1 MLQGYFDDSGSD
13 GIRPPFVLAGWIHTA
28 ERWGDF
34 SDDWKAELDQRP
46 KIRYFKMSEAA
57 AGQGQF
63 QGMPIEFRKYKV
75 RNLLSVV
82 QKHNPDGLYC
92 FMRWDEWR
100 EFEKKLPAST
110 RKPYVSLFF
119 GVLDTVMAYEKNI
132 GRFPEKVEL
141 DFDEQGEA
149 GLLALEW
156 YRLIAPHFPAEY
168 KEIFGRSPTM
178 LDDEDYMPLQ
188 AADMLAWSVRRD
200 LDPDEYAADWSW
212 LWSELYKIT
221 WAGHA
226 FTSESWESVTKMLG
240 I

>member
-1 MLQGYFDDSGSD
+1 
-13 GIRPPFVLAGWIHTA
+13 
-28 ERWGDF
+28 
-34 SDDWKAELDQRP
+34 
-46 KIRYFKMSEAA
+46 
-57 AGQGQF
+57 
-63 QGMPIEFRKYKV
+63 
-75 RNLLSVV
+75 
-82 QKHNPDGLYC
+82 
-92 FMRWDEWR
+92 
-100 EFEKKLPAST
+100 
-110 RKPYVSLFF
+110 
-119 GVLDTVMAYEKNI
+119 MAYEKNI